1 MTEAL
6 EFHPLA
12 NLFPLIE
19 GLAFDD
25 LVADIRANG
34 LRDKIVMFEGKILD
48 GRNRYR
54 AAVAA
59 ELIDPSGETDMG
71 DWDPRYFRHHQPRK
85 DGDPLAF
92 VLSLNL
98 HRRHLTT
105 SQRAMIG
112 AEIAGM
118 KRGRP
123 GENPPYGG
131 LSVTDAAARLN
142 IAERSIERARV
153 VRDYGVPELSGA
165 VKAGTLTVAAASDL
179 AALPKEEQLAALRS
193 ADADVLY
200 KVLAEERARKQ
211 AAKKLRRDERA
222 SELADKISAAN
233 AALPAM
239 IASGKRYG
247 LILEDPEWPWEAYS
261 EDTGMDRA
269 EENHYPTSSLAEICA
284 RPIGQLA
291 ARDCVY
297 LIWATPPRLEMA
309 LAVMKARGFT
319 YKTHRCWRKQLPGKA
334 RGRGYWF
341 HFTHELVLL
350 GTRGSPPCPAMGE
363 QWDSVFDAPRGA
375 NSVKPDD
382 MHRWADHFFP
392 GVPKLE
398 CNARAAWPGWDVWGA
413 EAPEPVPA
421 AAVDPALFSAPAALK
436 PTALED
442 WAGGVVEL
450 PALPG
455 LRSATNERG
464 EPWIS

>member
-1 MTEAL
+1 MGEAL

-19 GLAFDD
+19 GQAFDD
-25 LVADIRANG
+25 LVADVKAKS
-34 LRDKIVMFEGKILD
+34 LREKIVMFEGKILD

-59 ELIDPSGETDMG
+59 GLIDPSGETDMG
-71 DWDPRYFRHHQPRK
+71 NWDPRFFRHHQPRK

-105 SQRAMIG
+105 SQRAMIAAQIG
-112 AEIAGM
+112 RIGHGGNQSKASYEGLTLDARATQLSVGRASVERAEI
-118 KRGRP
+118 
-123 GENPPYGG
+123 
-131 LSVTDAAARLN
+131 
-142 IAERSIERARV
+142 V
-153 VRDYGVPELSGA
+153 VDKGVPELCDA
-165 VKAGTLTVAAASDL
+165 VKAGTVTVAAASGL
-179 AALPKEEQLAALRS
+179 ATLPKDQQLAALRS

-211 AAKKLRRDERA
+211 AAKKLRREERN
-222 SELADKISAAN
+222 SELADKIKAAN

-261 EDTGMDRA
+261 EETGMDRA

-284 RPIGQLA
+284 RPIGDLA

-297 LIWATPPRLEMA
+297 LIWATPPRLELA

-319 YKTHRCWRKQLPGKA
+319 YKTHRCWRKVLPGKA

-363 QWDSVFDAPRGA
+363 QWDSVFDAARGA
-375 NSVKPDD
+375 NSAKPDD
-382 MHRWADHFFP
+382 MHRWADRFFP

-398 CNARAAWPGWDVWGA
+398 CNARTAWPGWDVWGA

-421 AAVDPALFSAPAALK
+421 AACDPALFPAPAALK

-442 WAGGVVEL
+442 WAGGLIDL

-455 LRSATNERG
+455 LRTATNERV